1 MNNTIFYKIIRPI
14 LKVLFKVLFRPKI
27 KGINNLPI
35 DTNYVLAGNHTKWL
49 DPIMLIAII
58 PKQVHFLAKD
68 SLFKGITKPFLKG
81 VGAIPVNRKIHDHQ
95 ALESAIKALNE
106 KDIIGIFPEGTINRE
121 KKTPTLPF
129 KIGAVKMANVTNTTI
144 VPFVITGKY
153 KLFSSKI
160 TIEFLKPRK
169 ISDNLEKENQM
180 LREEIDKKL
189 EDYYECNQYNKTKD
203 D

>member
-1 MNNTIFYKIIRPI
+1 MNDTIFYKIIRPI
-14 LKVLFKVLFRPKI
+14 LKVLFTILFHPRI
-27 KGINNLPI
+27 IGIDNLPT

-68 SLFKGITKPFLKG
+68 SLFKGITKPVLKG
-81 VGAIPVNRKIHDHQ
+81 VGAISVNRKIHDHQ

-106 KDIIGIFPEGTINRE
+106 KDVIGIFPEGTINRE

-129 KIGAVKMANVTNTTI
+129 KIGAVKMANVTNTSI

-153 KLFSSKI
+153 KLFSSNI

-169 ISDNLEKENQM
+169 ISSNLEKENQM

-189 EDYYECNQYNKTKD
+189 EDYYECNQSNKTKD

>member
-58 PKQVHFLAKD
+58 PKQAHFLAKD

-129 KIGAVKMANVTNTTI
+129 KIGAVKMANVTNTSI

-160 TIEFLKPRK
+160 TIEFLKSRK

-189 EDYYECNQYNKTKD
+189 EDYYECNQSNKTKD

>member
-1 MNNTIFYKIIRPI
+1 MNNTIFYKIISPI
-14 LKVLFKVLFRPKI
+14 LKVLFKVLFHPRI
-27 KGINNLPI
+27 IGIDNLPK
-35 DTNYVLAGNHTKWL
+35 DENYVLAGNHTKWL

-95 ALESAIKALNE
+95 ALESAIKALSE

-129 KIGAVKMANVTNTTI
+129 KIGAVKMANVTNTSI

-169 ISDNLEKENQM
+169 ISDNLGKENQM

-189 EDYYECNQYNKTKD
+189 EDYYECNQSNKTKD

>member
-14 LKVLFKVLFRPKI
+14 LKVLFKVLFHPRI
-27 KGINNLPI
+27 IGIDNLPK
-35 DTNYVLAGNHTKWL
+35 DENYVLAGNHTKWL

-129 KIGAVKMANVTNTTI
+129 KIGAVKMANVTNTSI

-169 ISDNLEKENQM
+169 ISDNLGKENQK

-189 EDYYECNQYNKTKD
+189 EDYYECNQSNKTKD

>member
-1 MNNTIFYKIIRPI
+1 MNNTKFYSVIRPI
-14 LKVLFKVLFRPKI
+14 LKGLFRVFFHPNI
-27 KGINNLPI
+27 KGIDNLPKEK
-35 DTNYVLAGNHTKWL
+35 NYVLAGNHTKWL
-49 DPIMLIAII
+49 DPLMLIAVV

-68 SLFKGITKPFLKG
+68 SLFKGVTKPFLKG
-81 VGAIPVNRKIHDHQ
+81 AGAIPVNRKIHDHQ
-95 ALESAIKALNE
+95 ALDSAIKALNE
-106 KDIIGIFPEGTINRE
+106 GDVIGIFPEGTINRE

-129 KIGAVKMANVTNTTI
+129 KIGAVKMANTTSRLI

-160 TIEFLKPRK
+160 TIEFLTPRK
-169 ISDNLEKENQM
+169 ISDNLDKENQK

-189 EDYYECNQYNKTKD
+189 EDYYECNQSNKTKD

>member
-49 DPIMLIAII
+49 DPIMLIAVI

-68 SLFKGITKPFLKG
+68 SLFKGITKPILIG

-129 KIGAVKMANVTNTTI
+129 KIGAVKMAYETTTPI
-144 VPFVITGKY
+144 VPFVITGNY
-153 KLFSSKI
+153 KIFSSNI
-160 TIEFLKPRK
+160 TIEFLAPRK
-169 ISDNLEKENQM
+169 ISSKLEKENNE
-180 LREEIDKKL
+180 LRRKIDEKL
-189 EDYYECNQYNKTKD
+189 EDYYERNQSD
-203 D
+203 